1 MSGWDNPAPVA
12 ESAGWE
18 PSTGA
23 PDWETPSQ
31 TFDQPDDG
39 FAGAATD
46 GFEHDGFGTYIAL
59 NSKHARAAGSGLTG
73 ECFNCGEIGHN
84 KADCPNPRVERPFI
98 GTCRVCE
105 QEGHRAA
112 DCPQRPALTCKACGA
127 EGHIAAA
134 CTGLRI
140 LYDDSVPDLPSEEA
154 FAKLQEVD
162 NDGGA
167 AAFRDALKAY
177 TRANPRMDF
186 VAVEDKLR
194 SENFQTYLIAKMIS
208 QECTRSLTSKARS
221 TAPSSLPFNVRQ
233 DPGVKLLLRDGR
245 SLLRRTRNVS
255 RTQACQWIIV
265 PNHARNLLKS
275 SARAVTSLAIFFDTE
290 PSRRRNE
297 VTSSAGTVKS
307 LATRPRT
314 AQQRSQTLV
323 VAVAARV
330 IGPLNAPWRKL
341 PCYVV
346 TARRKVTWLESHM
359 SRDCD
364 QPKDYSRV
372 KCRNCDQL
380 GHGAARCPQ
389 PAQETISDGLG
400 RMPAVLADGP
410 TGDWQT
416 SAPGA
421 GADTWGSVPAT
432 DVTAGG

>member
-194 SENFQTYLIAKMIS
+194 SENFQTYLIAKKDDLAGVHTLVDLQGKIDCAFVVTFQRS
-208 QECTRSLTSKARS
+208 ARPRRQAFAAGWPESPEENKERLKNAGLPVDQPGHKASDCPTKEPDTCRRCGGEGHRSFECTMEKA
-221 TAPSSLPFNVRQ
+221 PMLC
-233 DPGVKLLLRDGR
+233 
-245 SLLRRTRNVS
+245 RNCEKEGHLA
-255 RTQACQWIIV
+255 RECDQP
-265 PNHARNLLKS
+265 PNPANMICRNCDKK
-275 SARAVTSLAIFFDTE
+275 
-290 PSRRRNE
+290 
-297 VTSSAGTVKS
+297 G
-307 LATRPRT
+307 
-314 AQQRSQTLV
+314 
-323 VAVAARV
+323 
-330 IGPLNAPWRKL
+330 
-341 PCYVV
+341 
-346 TARRKVTWLESHM
+346 HM